1 MFASLIL
8 LLAGCSTLAYYGQA
22 TGGHLHIMANRQP
35 IDQAINDPKV
45 PTAVK
50 DKLRL
55 VQEIRAFASDN
66 LLLPNNDSYRSYA
79 NINRRYVVWKVFAT
93 PALSL
98 QPIESCFLVVGC
110 LSYRGYYRE
119 ADAEA
124 YAQELRAANH
134 DVYVGGVAAYSTLGW
149 FDDPVLNTML
159 YWDDRRLARL
169 IFHELTHQL
178 LYVKHDA
185 LFNESFATNFAEIGL
200 QRWLASRESEKNAP
214 PPSTESE
221 RAREIDFIS
230 MIQNTQQQ
238 LAAIYE
244 SKADD
249 TSKLQRKAAV
259 FSTLV
264 QEYALFKNRWS
275 DYAGYDE
282 WMNKD
287 MNNAKISSVVTYHS
301 YDKAFQHLL
310 RQARDR
316 LDIFVEKVRAIAAL
330 EKTARHECLRELNEN
345 ESYQCDV

>member
-1 MFASLIL
+1 M
-8 LLAGCSTLAYYGQA
+8 
-22 TGGHLHIMANRQP
+22 
-35 IDQAINDPKV
+35 
-45 PTAVK
+45 
-50 DKLRL
+50 
-55 VQEIRAFASDN
+55 
-66 LLLPNNDSYRSYA
+66 
-79 NINRRYVVWKVFAT
+79 VWNVFAT

-98 QPIESCFLVVGC
+98 QPIESCFLVVG
-110 LSYRGYYRE
+110 LFE
-119 ADAEA
+119 ATADIIARRMPEA

-259 FSTLV
+259 FSTLGARICV
-264 QEYALFKNRWS
+264 IQESLVR
-275 DYAGYDE
+275 
-282 WMNKD
+282 
-287 MNNAKISSVVTYHS
+287 
-301 YDKAFQHLL
+301 LCRL
-310 RQARDR
+310 RRMDG
-316 LDIFVEKVRAIAAL
+316 
-330 EKTARHECLRELNEN
+330 
-345 ESYQCDV
+345 